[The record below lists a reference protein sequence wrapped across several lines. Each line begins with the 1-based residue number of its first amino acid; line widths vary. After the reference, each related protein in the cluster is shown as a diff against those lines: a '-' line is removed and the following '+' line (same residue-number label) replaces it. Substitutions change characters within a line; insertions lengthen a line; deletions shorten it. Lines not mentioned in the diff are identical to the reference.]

1 MDYGDGGPWRHG
13 SDIRFHKGANIRGG
27 HMKKRIVRTIVLVAT
42 LDTKGL
48 AIGYIQD
55 KIRAQGHETIVID
68 AGILDKPEIKADISR
83 EEVAKAGGTSL
94 EELLSRAQKTS
105 DRMPIIQVMIEGAA
119 RTVKKLYDQGKVD
132 GLLSVGGSMGTAIGV
147 GAMKNLPLGI
157 PKLMVATHFYPQA
170 LVGESDLTIIQCPA
184 DIMGLNP
191 VINLTFAQAAS
202 AICAMAEVK
211 AGEKKI
217 RPLVAMTGLGVTT
230 PAVMKL
236 QKLFETMG
244 YDNVVF
250 HGNSEVMDQLVE
262 DGVIDG
268 ILDFSPQEL
277 LRIFVVK
284 EWPWRKSRLESAG
297 RKGLPQVIVPG
308 SLDMIVLRVAKD
320 NLPAAYK
327 NRKIY
332 MHGPFITA
340 IRTNAEE
347 LNQVAEVIAD
357 KASRASGPQAVV
369 FPLRGFSAIDK
380 EGFAFYDPETNRSF
394 LRALKEKLK
403 REVEIIEVD
412 AHILGDDF
420 VKEVARVYDK
430 MAKRT
435 VIRQG

>member
-1 MDYGDGGPWRHG
+1 MKGGG
-13 SDIRFHKGANIRGG
+13 S
-27 HMKKRIVRTIVLVAT
+27 RTIVLLGT

-48 AIGYIQD
+48 AIGYVRE

-83 EEVAKAGGTSL
+83 EEVAQAGGTCL
-94 EELLSRAQKTS
+94 EELLTRAQETS
-105 DRMPIIQVMIEGAA
+105 DRMQIIQVMIEGASQ
-119 RTVKKLYDQGKVD
+119 TVQKLYHEGKVD
-132 GLLSVGGSMGTAIGV
+132 GILAVGGSMGTAMGV

-170 LVGESDLTIIQCPA
+170 LVGESDLTIMQCPA

-236 QKLFETMG
+236 QKLLETMG

-250 HGNSEVMDQLVE
+250 HGNSEVMDQIVE
-262 DGVIDG
+262 GGVIDG

-297 RKGLPQVIVPG
+297 RKGLPQRIVPG

-320 NLPAAYK
+320 HLPAAYK

-332 MHGPFITA
+332 LHGPFITA
-340 IRTNAEE
+340 VRTTAED

-357 KASRASGPQAVV
+357 KASRATGPLAVV

-394 LRALKEKLK
+394 LRALKGKLK
-403 REVEIIEVD
+403 KEVEIIEVD
-412 AHILGDDF
+412 AHILDDDF
-420 VKEVARVYDK
+420 VKEVGRVYNE

-435 VIRQG
+435 AIRQG

>member
-1 MDYGDGGPWRHG
+1 MDYGDDGPWRHG

-48 AIGYIQD
+48 EIGYIRE
-55 KIRAQGHETIVID
+55 KIKARGCGVILID
-68 AGILDKPEIKADISR
+68 AGLISEPQVKADISR
-83 EEVAKAGGTSL
+83 EEVARAGGVSL
-94 EELLSRAQKTS
+94 EELQQRAQKSS
-105 DRMPIIQVMIEGAA
+105 DRMENIQVMIEGVA
-119 RTVKKLYDQGKVD
+119 RKVQELYREGKLDAI
-132 GLLSVGGSMGTAIGV
+132 LSIGGSMGTAIGA
-147 GAMKNLPLGI
+147 GAMKVLPLGI
-157 PKLMVATHFYPQA
+157 PKLMVGTHFYPQY
-170 LVGESDLTIIQCPA
+170 LGEADLTIMQCPT

-191 VINLTFAQAAS
+191 ISNLTFEQAAN
-202 AICAMAEVK
+202 AICAMAEAK
-211 AGEKKI
+211 RLAKKTRSLI
-217 RPLVAMTGLGVTT
+217 AMTAIGVTT
-230 PAVMKL
+230 PAVMRL
-236 QKLFETMG
+236 QKLLNAKD
-244 YDNVVF
+244 YDTVVF

-262 DGVIDG
+262 DGQIDG
-268 ILDFSPQEL
+268 VLDFAPLEL
-277 LRIFVVK
+277 IRIFITR
-284 EWPWRKSRLESAG
+284 ETPWRASRLESAG
-297 RKGLPQVIVPG
+297 RRGLPQVIVPG
-308 SLDMIVLRVAKD
+308 GLDMIVLRKAKEEI
-320 NLPAAYK
+320 PEGYK
-327 NRKIY
+327 DRKIY

-412 AHILGDDF
+412 AHILDDDF
-420 VKEVARVYDK
+420 VKEVARVYNK

-435 VIRQG
+435 IIRQG

>member
-1 MDYGDGGPWRHG
+1 MKEGGR
-13 SDIRFHKGANIRGG
+13 
-27 HMKKRIVRTIVLVAT
+27 RTIALLGT

-48 AIGYIQD
+48 AIGYIQE
-55 KIRAQGHETIVID
+55 KIRAQGHETIVVD
-68 AGILDKPEIKADISR
+68 AGILGEPEIKADISR

-94 EELLSRAQKTS
+94 MELLLKAQKTS
-105 DRMPIIQVMIEGAA
+105 DRMQIIQVMIDGASQ
-119 RTVKKLYDQGKVD
+119 TVQKLWHQGKVD
-132 GLLSVGGSMGTAIGV
+132 GILSVGGSMGTAIGV

-170 LVGESDLTIIQCPA
+170 LVGESDLTVMQCPA

-191 VINLTFAQAAS
+191 VINHTFAQAAS

-211 AGEKKI
+211 GREKKI

-236 QKLFETMG
+236 QKIFETMG

-277 LRIFVVK
+277 LRIFVIK

-297 RKGLPQVIVPG
+297 RKGLPQIIVPG
-308 SLDMIVLRVAKD
+308 SLDMIVLRMALD

-327 NRKIY
+327 DRKIY

-357 KASRASGPQAVV
+357 KANRASGPVSVV

-380 EGFAFYDPETNRSF
+380 EGFAFYDPGTNRSL
-394 LRALKEKLK
+394 LRVLKEKLK
-403 REVEIIEVD
+403 KGIEIFEVD
-412 AHILGDDF
+412 AHILDDDF
-420 VKEVARVYDK
+420 VNKVARIYDK
-430 MAKRT
+430 VAKRRE
-435 VIRQG
+435 VHAG